1 MRFLHFTIFVGGII
15 MTLIPFHETGNTPF
29 QQLLGY
35 NEPILKYWSKLSDEF
50 EKNGQLS
57 AKLKEEVRRT
67 LAQKN
72 GCLYCKAKGK
82 PNPIDYDEKT
92 AVCTGFAEAFLMNK
106 EQTSPNA
113 TEVLKEYLT
122 DAEISELIAFICFTT
137 ASQYFGALMQLTE

>member
-1 MRFLHFTIFVGGII
+1 
-15 MTLIPFHETGNTPF
+15 MTLISFHERGNTPF

-35 NEPILKYWSKLSDEF
+35 NELILKYWNKLGNEF
-50 EKNGQLS
+50 EKDGQLS
-57 AKLKEEVRRT
+57 AKLKEEVRRA

-82 PNPIDYDEKT
+82 PNPINYDEKT
-92 AVCTGFAEAFLMNK
+92 AICTGFAEAFLISK
-106 EQTSPNA
+106 GQTSPNV

-137 ASQYFGALMQLTE
+137 ASQYFGALMQLAEQQNT

>member
-1 MRFLHFTIFVGGII
+1 MA
-15 MTLIPFHETGNTPF
+15 LIPLHERGNTPF

-35 NEPILKYWSKLSDEF
+35 NGSILEYWNKLSHEF
-50 EKNGQLS
+50 EKDGRLP

-82 PNPIDYDEKT
+82 PNPVDYDEKT
-92 AVCTGFAEAFLMNK
+92 AVCTGFAEAFLAGK
-106 EQTSPNA
+106 GQTSPNVTA
-113 TEVLKEYLT
+113 VLKEYLT

-137 ASQYFGALMQLTE
+137 ASQYFGALMQLGEHQE

>member
-1 MRFLHFTIFVGGII
+1 
-15 MTLIPFHETGNTPF
+15 MTLIPLHERGNTPF

-35 NEPILKYWSKLSDEF
+35 NASILKYWNKLSDEF
-50 EKNGQLS
+50 EKDGRLS

-82 PNPIDYDEKT
+82 PNPVDYDEKT
-92 AVCTGFAEAFLMNK
+92 AVCTGFAEAFLAGK
-106 EQTSPNA
+106 GQTSPNVTA
-113 TEVLKEYLT
+113 VLKEYLT

-137 ASQYFGALMQLTE
+137 ASQYFGALMQLREHQDK